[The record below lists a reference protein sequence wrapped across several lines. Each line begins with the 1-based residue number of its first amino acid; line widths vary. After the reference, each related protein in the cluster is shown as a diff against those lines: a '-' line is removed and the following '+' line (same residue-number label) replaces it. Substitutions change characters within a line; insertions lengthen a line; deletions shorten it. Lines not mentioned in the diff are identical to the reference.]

1 MSSLNRHKGLMFKFG
16 MYGFLKNLR
25 FFEPFLIL
33 FFLYTGNLNLF
44 QIGLLVSIRELII
57 YLVEIPSGVIA
68 DTYGK
73 KTQLVMCFVFYII
86 SFLIFF
92 LGGIYPSFWIFVIAM
107 ILFGIGEAFRSG
119 THKAMIMQFLDVE
132 DIQEPKS
139 KIYGKT
145 RSMSLIGSTVMS
157 LISIALILL
166 FKGEYQYLFLL
177 TIVPYLIDLLMI
189 MTYPSYMN
197 QKKNTSFKMSE
208 FLKENWG
215 SIKYVF
221 KNTKVRGFVFDASA
235 FQAGFKSI
243 KDYVQ
248 PLIVGAASGFIVFK
262 IYTDAEVNSDM
273 NEKIYIGLIYAIIY
287 MISAFASRN
296 AYKVE
301 KRVDKIKAINFGW
314 LLTGLVSLILGF
326 FTNQMVII
334 VIAFI
339 FMYVILNIR
348 RPMMVQEIG
357 DVTEEGRRASALSIQ
372 SQLTSLLLIIFAPI
386 MGLIAD
392 YSASNN
398 YDLLFQ
404 FVGITMIAIFIVISM
419 TRRKKENAK

>member
-1 MSSLNRHKGLMFKFG
+1 MSSIAQHKSLMFKFG

-33 FFLYTGNLNLF
+33 FFLYTGQLNLF
-44 QIGLLVSIRELII
+44 QIGLLISIREVIV

-86 SFLIFF
+86 SFGIFF
-92 LGGIYPSFWIFVIAM
+92 LGGFYPEFWIFVIAM
-107 ILFGIGEAFRSG
+107 ALFGVGEAFRSG

-139 KIYGKT
+139 KIYGRT

-157 LISIALILL
+157 LISIALIIL

-177 TIVPYLIDLLMI
+177 TIVPYLLDLIMI
-189 MTYPSYMN
+189 MTYPKYMN
-197 QKKNTSFKMSE
+197 ERKKSQFKMKQ
-208 FLKENWG
+208 FLKENWE

-221 KNTKVRGFVFDASA
+221 KSSRVRGFVFDASA

-243 KDYVQ
+243 KDYIQ
-248 PLIVGAASGFIVFK
+248 PLIVGTVAGFFVFQL
-262 IYTDAEVNSDM
+262 YTDQETNLEM
-273 NEKIYIGLIYAIIY
+273 NEKIYIGVIYAIIY
-287 MISAFASRN
+287 IISALASRN

-301 KRVDKIKAINFGW
+301 KHVDKIKAINYGW
-314 LLTGLVSLILGF
+314 LLTGLVALILSF
-326 FTNQMVII
+326 FTDQIIVI
-334 VIAFI
+334 VIAFVL
-339 FMYVILNIR
+339 MYVILNIR

-357 DVTEEGRRASALSIQ
+357 DVTEEGRRASVLSIQ

-392 YSASNN
+392 YSAQND

-404 FVGITMIAIFIVISM
+404 FVGVSMISIFIVITI
-419 TRRKKENAK
+419 TRRRLETN